1 MQEQAFCGHEE
12 ARENLSTSCSVNC
25 DNYLELLSLRAKNLP
40 EVKLKINSLVSSF
53 GHGKGLGSVLTF
65 KTKWCDGQWKYY
77 PLIIWQKLLRVL
89 NLKKTSIIHIHT
101 VSSLDETSDISKL
114 EQFHISDWIV
124 KEQSRR
130 DFSKLI
136 KVEKTDRTLSAFLN
150 EKIKISFTWPWA
162 GSLPWVRRC
171 RWQPSGLETQ
181 YLLLGDA
188 IFK

>member
-1 MQEQAFCGHEE
+1 M
-12 ARENLSTSCSVNC
+12 
-25 DNYLELLSLRAKNLP
+25 
-40 EVKLKINSLVSSF
+40 
-53 GHGKGLGSVLTF
+53 
-65 KTKWCDGQWKYY
+65 
-77 PLIIWQKLLRVL
+77 L

-150 EKIKISFTWPWA
+150 EKIKISFT
-162 GSLPWVRRC
+162 
-171 RWQPSGLETQ
+171 
-181 YLLLGDA
+181 
-188 IFK
+188 